1 LTAEEETMGRMG
13 VLVVSLLVAALTM
26 PATPSARPAATV
38 FDDFTAPRAANPGG
52 KWSVVEGTG

>member
-1 LTAEEETMGRMG
+1 MG

-38 FDDFTAPRAANPGG
+38 FDDFTAPRVANPRGG